1 MKTLLATAIGT
12 VLLTSTAQAAIFVD
26 TREALKPNDFLDWSE
41 LVELPEVLLGPP
53 FPTLPNPFSATS
65 PGGIDLN
72 VSIPAGEFSR
82 IDQTPFFPG
91 AFDVGDALL
100 FTSLGNPGPLTITF
114 DTPVFGVGTQIQ
126 SDPIEIFDYIATI
139 EAFDSL
145 GNSLGS
151 FERPGVSQINAGGSV
166 IFTGV
171 FDSSGDIKTLVL
183 NAKEEGVDVPFAINA
198 LSIRSVPISVP
209 EPSVILGLLVI
220 GTGSIVSRLR
230 GLPENN

>member
-12 VLLTSTAQAAIFVD
+12 VLLTSTAQAATFVD
-26 TREALKPNDFLDWSE
+26 TREALNPNDFLDWSE
-41 LVELPEVLLGPP
+41 VAEVVVAPP

-65 PGGIDLN
+65 AVGLDLN
-72 VSIPAGEFSR
+72 VSIPAGEFLR
-82 IDQTPFFPG
+82 IDQTPVFPG

-100 FTSLGNPGPLTITF
+100 FTGLANPGPLTITF

-126 SDPIEIFDYIATI
+126 SAPIEIVDYIATI
-139 EAFDSL
+139 EAFDSF

-151 FERPGVSQINAGGSV
+151 FERPGVSQMVAGSGV

-183 NAKEEGVDVPFAINA
+183 NAKEEGVDVRFAINA
-198 LSIRSVPISVP
+198 LSITSVPINVP